1 MAPPFADPPP
11 FDNSGHGPLA
21 VPGFGYPLELELHP
35 EDRFTHGIREWFQEP
50 NITAREL
57 AMLSF
62 MDKITDKPTW
72 STDVFDDK
80 ATSQLYQE
88 ALRSR
93 LISPQ
98 TWVWCLSELQDKARI
113 FQSSG
118 RILVYNTGVAICK
131 SDVVVDEET
140 RTLIKDELSV
150 LESSLPSDA
159 ATLDPSPDT
168 PRQVHRLID
177 PLLYPLIYGKSR
189 VLAKGEIVPL
199 DDMFQHIS
207 KCNIAPK
214 IPVVGDHLLL
224 GPAWYGCPEWEKHRE
239 RGPSWSTNFQRLPC
253 EIDFLKSSGTG
264 VCITSYINGLHPRNH
279 GLYHAIEKLISTS
292 IEPWNDVL
300 IKQSRGRFPTR
311 IKTYGISYEP
321 PPPDFDRLAEAG
333 KHPGSELYYAAIE
346 EARAYCAQPDFNPYD
361 SSDDEDPSC
370 RFRYKEPD
378 DFDAW
383 CRSGRD
389 LALPVRIKYSKLTH
403 FVHPEPGTAYTYEQ
417 WKAGQAWEAIIKRK
431 ACDYRPDVEAPT
443 AQIPHETY
451 RVALQESFR
460 QKGLQVIVKI
470 DRIELNSSESRFP
483 GSDWHVEGLHNEHI
497 VANSMYILEEEN
509 TSEPRIDFRQETRL
523 DLDEFDYKEYDLEA
537 FLKVFAVPYKEQILG
552 GSLNPPPSLQRLG
565 SVGLPVGR
573 LLAWPN
579 VLRHRITPFELVD
592 KTKPGHRSF
601 LTLSLVDPSYRI
613 CSTRNVPPQDHD
625 WWAEQALAAALPRN
639 VPVPRELLDHIDS
652 YTDSW
657 PMSLEEA
664 TKTREQM
671 AKEQKDHERYIM
683 NHPADYYDFNV
694 DDCNWGE
701 FPDLPSMELGSS

>member
-11 FDNSGHGPLA
+11 FDNSGRGPLA
-21 VPGFGYPLELELHP
+21 VPGFGFPVELELHP
-35 EDRFTHGIREWFQEP
+35 EDRFTHGVREWFQEP

-80 ATSQLYQE
+80 ATAQLYQE

-140 RTLIKDELSV
+140 RTLIKDELLVS
-150 LESSLPSDA
+150 ESSFPSDA
-159 ATLDPSPDT
+159 STLDHLSGT
-168 PRQVHRLID
+168 PRQIHRLID

-189 VLAKGEIVPL
+189 VLAKGETVPL
-199 DDMFQHIS
+199 NDMFQHIS
-207 KCNIAPK
+207 KCNIAPN
-214 IPVVGDHLLL
+214 IPVEGHHLLL
-224 GPAWYGCPEWEKHRE
+224 GPAWYGCLEWEMHHE

-253 EIDFLKSSGTG
+253 EIDFLKSSGTD
-264 VCITSYINGLHPRNH
+264 VRITSYINGLHPRNH
-279 GLYHAIEKLISTS
+279 SLYHAIEKIISTS

-300 IKQSRGRFPTR
+300 IKQGRGRFPTR

-321 PPPDFDRLAEAG
+321 LPPDFDRLAEAG
-333 KHPGSELYYAAIE
+333 KHPGSESYYAAID
-346 EARAYCAQPDFNPYD
+346 EAKAYCAQPDFNPYD
-361 SSDDEDPSC
+361 SSDDEESFYWPG
-370 RFRYKEPD
+370 YKEPD

-383 CRSGRD
+383 CRSGKD
-389 LALPVRIKYSKLTH
+389 LATPVRMRYSKLTH
-403 FVHPEPGTAYTYEQ
+403 FVHPEPGTAYTYQQ

-431 ACDYRPDVEAPT
+431 ACDYRPDVDAPT
-443 AQIPHETY
+443 AQIPHKTY
-451 RVALQESFR
+451 GVALQESFR
-460 QKGLQVIVKI
+460 QTGLQVIVKI

-497 VANSMYILEEEN
+497 VANSMYILDEEN
-509 TSEPRIDFRQETRL
+509 TSEPRINFRQETRL
-523 DLDEFDYKEYDLEA
+523 DLDEFDHNKYDLEA
-537 FLKVFAVPYKEQILG
+537 FLKVFDVHYKEQILE
-552 GSLNPPPSLQRLG
+552 GSHAPPSLQRLG

-579 VLRHRITPFELVD
+579 VLHHRITPFELVD
-592 KTKPGHRSF
+592 KTKSGHRSF

-639 VPVPRELLDHIDS
+639 VGVPRELVDHIGS
-652 YTDSW
+652 YTDNW
-657 PMSLEEA
+657 PMGLEEA
-664 TKTREQM
+664 IKVREQM
-671 AKEQKDHERYIM
+671 AKEQKDHERDIM
-683 NHPADYYDFNV
+683 NRPADTYDFNL
-694 DDCNWGE
+694 DDFAWRE
-701 FPDLPSMELGSS
+701 WPSLPSMELGSS